1 MFGSVGPAEL
11 ILIFIIAL
19 LVFGPKKLPE
29 VGKSVGKALREFKK
43 ASEEIKGR
51 IEDEIQASEL
61 KDLRKDVQSGL
72 DTLQSGVR
80 GFQDRLKQTMGL
92 DDPAKSL
99 TAVETTSAFAIP
111 DEPSHETLRGLES
124 PAPGPE
130 SVSPGPG
137 NDPYATPEGEETRHA
152 IPPAAGS
159 LPDNAENVKTAAKT
173 GKVYRIT

>member
-51 IEDEIQASEL
+51 IEDGIQASEL

-99 TAVETTSAFAIP
+99 TAVETTSA
-111 DEPSHETLRGLES
+111 S
-124 PAPGPE
+124 
-130 SVSPGPG
+130 
-137 NDPYATPEGEETRHA
+137 ATPEGEETRHA

-159 LPDNAENVKTAAKT
+159 LPDNADNVKTADKT
-173 GKVYRIT
+173 GEEYRIT